1 MESLFLLAFD
11 AEEFLAALAMAGA
24 EAFFNKLL
32 ESGSGEQRAGGAL
45 FIPGAGRL
53 AGPAAR
59 MVVAEAA
66 THMRPPCPGVMSP
79 RLMITSSVP

>member
-32 ESGSGEQRAGGAL
+32 
-45 FIPGAGRL
+45 
-53 AGPAAR
+53 
-59 MVVAEAA
+59 VV
-66 THMRPPCPGVMSP
+66 TPD
-79 RLMITSSVP
+79 

>member
-32 ESGSGEQRAGGAL
+32 TRLPDIEALALAQSSLHEWKHTVCCAAGVSAMRV
-45 FIPGAGRL
+45 RL
-53 AGPAAR
+53 HFGGP
-59 MVVAEAA
+59 
-66 THMRPPCPGVMSP
+66 
-79 RLMITSSVP
+79 